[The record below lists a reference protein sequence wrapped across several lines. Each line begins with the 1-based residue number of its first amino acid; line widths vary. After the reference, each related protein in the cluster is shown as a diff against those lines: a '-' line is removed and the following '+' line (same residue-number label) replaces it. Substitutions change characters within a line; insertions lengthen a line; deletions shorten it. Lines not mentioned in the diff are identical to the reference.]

1 MNRTKPV
8 AALEKAQAYAATL
21 DNPSVQAFKARGGK
35 VIGTFDPEVPFELF
49 EAAGL
54 MPFDM
59 RGTGAT
65 GTEYAD
71 KYFKQ
76 VTCDF
81 VRSTFDQIA
90 QGKLDFLD
98 GAVVYN
104 CCDHMRRIDDNW
116 PLLASAKN
124 FHFLYTPK
132 RWDDSTYP
140 RYLEELKKL
149 IGAIEERYGVKIT
162 PESLKAA
169 IAESNKTHA
178 LVRELYALRK
188 GEEIYIDGT
197 EVMDVLTAG
206 GSMPRAEYNA
216 LLRELIDTLKANGET
231 VKPRRRLMLLSG
243 HANMPELLKAL
254 ESQGALIVIDD
265 ASNGLRMCAH
275 DIEETGDPLEALAKF
290 YFYTK
295 TPMPR
300 AFGTQD
306 RRLEAYLKLFNEYGA
321 DGVVSARVTMCDLW
335 AFEQYMLANFLRDN
349 DIPSLELEV
358 NYVMD
363 GVGQV
368 KTRVQAFVEN
378 LPQRRTA

>member
-21 DNPSVQAFKARGGK
+21 DNPSVQAFKAKGGK

-90 QGKLDFLD
+90 QGKFDFLD

-104 CCDHMRRIDDNW
+104 CCDHMRRIEDNW
-116 PLLASAKN
+116 PLLSGAKH

-132 RWDDSTYP
+132 RWADS
-140 RYLEELKKL
+140 
-149 IGAIEERYGVKIT
+149 
-162 PESLKAA
+162 
-169 IAESNKTHA
+169 

-295 TPMPR
+295 PPMPR